1 MAAVKY
7 SLDEF
12 ISDMTSLVEA
22 LPNQAKLFGKGSS
35 HLQRLIQNPDAI
47 PEEYRMPTG
56 SGPRANHGSYLLHQ
70 APSGLSITAVVWG
83 PGDFA
88 LPHDHG
94 TWGMIGVV
102 GNSLME
108 TRYRRMDDRSQDDF
122 ALLEEDRVG
131 EVKPGEVTLLIPNID
146 EIHQMNN
153 LTDKPTPEIHV
164 YGLDLRGWDRRQY
177 NPETGKISHFSTTK
191 WDNC

>member
-1 MAAVKY
+1 MAVVTY

-12 ISDMTSLVEA
+12 INDISALVESQ
-22 LPNQAKLFGKGSS
+22 PDQGKLFEQGSIY
-35 HLQRLIQNPDAI
+35 LQRLIQNPNAI
-47 PEEYRMPTG
+47 PEEYRNPTG
-56 SGPRANHGSYLLHQ
+56 TGPRANHGSYLLHQ
-70 APSGLSITAVVWG
+70 GPSGLSVTAVVWG

-94 TWGMIGVV
+94 TWGMIGVI
-102 GNSLME
+102 GNSMME
-108 TRYRRMDDRSQDDF
+108 TRYRRLDDRSQDDY
-122 ALLEEDRVG
+122 ALLEQDRIV
-131 EVKPGEVTLLIPNID
+131 EVKPGEVTLLTPEVD

-164 YGLDLRGWDRRQY
+164 YGIDLRGWDRRQY
-177 NPETGKISHFSTTK
+177 NPETGKISRFVTTK